1 MDFNIVYKNLR
12 NNINTTGSTFDDA
25 IENILSNGITYESGD
40 LNSLS
45 GVVGTIYNE
54 GMYVISGVESYLKL
68 AEAGGAGAPTGFNM
82 DVEMYLKLE
91 EAIGGNSGTIYP
103 SVFGYNLGDLV
114 YANHDFGVAG
124 FSPKPISKD
133 SVPFIPS
140 VSKIFDLISDNTISN
155 SGIVEYG
162 YKRVSKEIASMNI
175 GELWEQGVPG
185 VLPSGTTFPYD
196 SNQQVEGVFEIYTQ
210 EIAGFSI
217 LPRIIKDF
225 STNKAN
231 FEALIN
237 AIIDK
242 GLIINYYTVTG
253 QNGERFQRY
262 SFGSVENYMQMLEV

>member
-1 MDFNIVYKNLR
+1 MASTSSPNLKLEL
-12 NNINTTGSTFDDA
+12 IGTGEQQGTWGSTT
-25 IENILSNGITYESGD
+25 NTNL
-40 LNSLS
+40 
-45 GVVGTIYNE
+45 GT
-54 GMYVISGVESYLKL
+54 L
-68 AEAGGAGAPTGFNM
+68 
-82 DVEMYLKLE
+82 LE

-262 SFGSVENYMQMLEV
+262 SFGSVENHMQMLEV